1 MDGVSAGAEGGAPA
15 EVPAGI
21 AAKTPYRGSI
31 TYHPSGQRELVK
43 LYSVVLTR
51 KPEVLIGCP
60 GKSGEHQS
68 VRE

>member
-43 LYSVVLTR
+43 LYSRCTNKR
-51 KPEVLIGCP
+51 AGGSDWMP
-60 GKSGEHQS
+60 
-68 VRE
+68 R